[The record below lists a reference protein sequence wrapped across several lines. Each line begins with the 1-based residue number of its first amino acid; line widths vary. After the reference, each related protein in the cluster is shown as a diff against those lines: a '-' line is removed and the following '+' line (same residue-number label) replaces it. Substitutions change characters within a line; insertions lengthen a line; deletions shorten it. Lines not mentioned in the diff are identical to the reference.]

1 MKSRAEIKN
10 ETKLVIKDNFKFFL
24 LALLPVTVTNY
35 MTRFPGLPTVIG
47 MILWGFIL
55 IGLSWMCLNMVHNK
69 KVNEPLTTT
78 LDVFSKKYFW
88 SMFKLTC
95 AFTIRLVGWFLLLI
109 VPGFIKMIEYSQSF
123 FILKDCI
130 DKGKKVT
137 SAQCIKESQ
146 KLMQGKKGSYVILV
160 LSFIGWMLLINII
173 VGFVSS
179 NFGRSAVGLI
189 LWFIVTMLEMLLMA
203 YIYYSQAIFY
213 TELVEESSK

>member
-1 MKSRAEIKN
+1 MKSRADIKN
-10 ETKLVIKDNFKFFL
+10 EAKSVIKDNLKFFL

-69 KVNEPLTTT
+69 KINEPLIAT
-78 LDVFSKKYFW
+78 LDVFSKRYFW
-88 SMFKLTC
+88 PMLKLTC
-95 AFTIRLVGWFLLLI
+95 VVTIRLVGWFLLLI
-109 VPGFIKMIEYSQSF
+109 VPGVIKMIEYSQSF

-130 DKGKKVT
+130 DKGEEVT
-137 SAQCIKESQ
+137 STQCIKESR
-146 KLMQGKKGSYVILV
+146 KLMQGKKENYAVLL

-173 VGFVSS
+173 VGFVA
-179 NFGRSAVGLI
+179 NIFGRSALGLI
-189 LWFIVTMLEMLLMA
+189 LWFIVTMLEMFLMT

-213 TELVEESSK
+213 TELGKSNE